1 MNASIIED
9 AKKKAA
15 CAAVD
20 EFVQDGMIVGI
31 GSGSTVV
38 YAVQHLAER
47 IQSKKWHVVCIPT
60 SYQARQLIID
70 HNLILGTL
78 DQYPRIDIDIDGADE
93 VDPDLNLIKGGGG
106 CHTQEKIVAACA
118 KKMIIIVDYRK
129 RSKQL
134 GTVWRAGIPIE
145 IIPSA
150 YKSLIPQLQGMG
162 GTPKLRIGTAK
173 MGPVFTDNGN
183 FLLDVDF
190 GPITHPD
197 LLHQQL
203 KLLVGVIET
212 GLFVQMAEKV
222 FFGEADGSIS
232 TLSRIEKQ

>member
-1 MNASIIED
+1 MNASVIEE

-20 EFVQDGMIVGI
+20 EYIHDGMTVGI

-47 IQSKKWHVVCIPT
+47 IHSKKWHVICIPT

-70 HNLILGTL
+70 NNLTLGTL
-78 DQYPRIDIDIDGADE
+78 DQYSIIDIDIDGADE

-106 CHTQEKIVAACA
+106 CHTQEKIVATCA

-134 GTVWRAGIPIE
+134 GTVWRGGIPIE

-150 YKSLIPQLQGMG
+150 YKSLMLQLQGMG
-162 GTPKLRIGTAK
+162 GTAKLRMGTTK
-173 MGPVFTDNGN
+173 MGPVLSDNGN
-183 FLLDVDF
+183 FLVDVDF
-190 GPITHPD
+190 GPISQPD
-197 LLHQQL
+197 KLHQQL

-222 FFGEADGSIS
+222 FFGESDGSIS
-232 TLSRIEKQ
+232 TLSRTKK